1 MHGFD
6 ISAPPRLL
14 LALGTGHHD
23 RVQAAALLGAQGMT
37 VRTLYDADALCHAVA
52 HGAADMILMDCGLP
66 RAGALRVLDYIGL
79 NGFSGPV
86 VVIDN
91 TPENDAHDP
100 RRAEI
105 RNRAFLVPGPLSLRR
120 MMRIVRGLL
129 FDLPALFQ
137 PNPLPKPLLMEDIM
151 TTFPNPIAGHE
162 NTQKETAQWD
172 GFIGTSA
179 MMQDLY
185 EHIQNAARSSASVF
199 ITGESGT
206 GKDLCAQ
213 AIHRYSPRSDKPFVP
228 LNCAAIPRDLLESE
242 LFGHVRGAFTGAIA
256 DRDGAARLADGG
268 TLFLDEIGD
277 MDPNMQT
284 KLLRFLQDGTFLRV
298 GGSRMEKVDVRII
311 CATNR
316 DPFADMRSGRLRED
330 LFYRLHVLPV
340 AMPPLRT
347 RGDDVI
353 DIAQT
358 LLIAYAT
365 EEHKNFT
372 TISPDAEK
380 ILRRY
385 DWPGNIRQLQNVI
398 RHAVVMYDGHIL
410 RANMLPRYLHEG
422 ANPAER
428 QTAPESPS
436 PATTFNLGQID
447 GSDGKRVPILPLHLS
462 ERMAIERAILACSG
476 NIPRAAALLE
486 ISPSTIYRKKAQWEQ
501 GGGGQSAGSD
511 FT

>member
-1 MHGFD
+1 M
-6 ISAPPRLL
+6 P
-14 LALGTGHHD
+14 
-23 RVQAAALLGAQGMT
+23 
-37 VRTLYDADALCHAVA
+37 
-52 HGAADMILMDCGLP
+52 
-66 RAGALRVLDYIGL
+66 
-79 NGFSGPV
+79 
-86 VVIDN
+86 
-91 TPENDAHDP
+91 
-100 RRAEI
+100 
-105 RNRAFLVPGPLSLRR
+105 
-120 MMRIVRGLL
+120 
-129 FDLPALFQ
+129 
-137 PNPLPKPLLMEDIM
+137 
-151 TTFPNPIAGHE
+151 TFPNPIAGHE
-162 NTQKETAQWD
+162 NTQKRTPTWD

-179 MMQDLY
+179 VMQALY
-185 EHIQNAARSSASVF
+185 EQVQNAARSSASVF

-298 GGSRMEKVDVRII
+298 GGSRLEKVDVRII

-340 AMPPLRT
+340 AMPPLHT

-358 LLIAYAT
+358 LLIAYAG
-365 EEHKNFT
+365 EERKNFT

-398 RHAVVMYDGHIL
+398 RHAVVMHDGYTL
-410 RANMLPRYLHEG
+410 SAEMLPHYLHEG
-422 ANPAER
+422 GNPAER
-428 QTAPESPS
+428 RG
-436 PATTFNLGQID
+436 ATLNLGQLD
-447 GSDGKRVPILPLHLS
+447 GSGGAAPVDKANHERPPVLPLHLS
-462 ERMAIERAILACSG
+462 ERIAIERAILACSG

-501 GGGGQSAGSD
+501 GGGEQTPGSD